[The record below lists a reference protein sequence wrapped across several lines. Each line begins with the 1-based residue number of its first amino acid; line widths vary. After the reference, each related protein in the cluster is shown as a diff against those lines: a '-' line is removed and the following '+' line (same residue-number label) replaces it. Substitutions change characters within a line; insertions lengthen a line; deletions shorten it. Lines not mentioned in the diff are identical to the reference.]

1 MPPESPIIITYY
13 ITGIIVQVD
22 FFLPGGIKIGAA
34 SRIKDKE
41 SYRKD
46 PFSPSCF
53 IEGS

>member
-22 FFLPGGIKIGAA
+22 FLLPGSIKIGIAG
-34 SRIKDKE
+34 RIEGKE

-46 PFSPSCF
+46 PFLPSCF
-53 IEGS
+53 IEGN